1 MKSPLRPIAASALIL
16 LAAACNQ
23 GDQNYDQKVPQKVT
37 KQIDDKK
44 TVQQPA
50 APAVVSKASDAAKP
64 AEPAAA
70 PKPAAAPTQV
80 DLGEGLSYITTV
92 EGTGEAV
99 KTGNSAKLRTVLKTP
114 QGGKL
119 WAGDFEFQVGA
130 GAAVA
135 GYDKG
140 VVGMKTGEKRTIN
153 VPSKF
158 GYGAA
163 GKAPTIPPNQDLV
176 FEVELLSYR

>member
-1 MKSPLRPIAASALIL
+1 MKSQLRPIAASALIL
-16 LAAACNQ
+16 LATACNQ

-37 KQIDDKK
+37 KQIDEKK
-44 TVQQPA
+44 GTQQPA
-50 APAVVSKASDAAKP
+50 APAVVSKAADAAKP
-64 AEPAAA
+64 AEAAA
-70 PKPAAAPTQV
+70 PKPAAAPTKV
-80 DLGEGLSYITTV
+80 DLGEGLTYITTV

-99 KTGNSAKLRTVLKTP
+99 KGGNSAKLRTVLKTP

-119 WAGDFEFQVGA
+119 WAGDFEFLVGA

-140 VVGMKTGEKRTIN
+140 VVGMKVGEKRTIN

-158 GYGAA
+158 GYGAT
-163 GKAPTIPPNQDLV
+163 GMPPTIPPNQDLV
-176 FEVELLSYR
+176 FEVELLSYK